1 MWNNIV
7 IEVGKYRSWPNT
19 YPFQDG
25 YLGANIQPSG
35 SDPSTL
41 FSFLGNGFWLN
52 RTFCLPLWNGTEN
65 LDGRDQLAPEI
76 DMLIKNT

>member
-25 YLGANIQPSG
+25 YLGANIQPYHY
-35 SDPSTL
+35 
-41 FSFLGNGFWLN
+41 
-52 RTFCLPLWNGTEN
+52 
-65 LDGRDQLAPEI
+65 EI
-76 DMLIKNT
+76 ELRILMAETN